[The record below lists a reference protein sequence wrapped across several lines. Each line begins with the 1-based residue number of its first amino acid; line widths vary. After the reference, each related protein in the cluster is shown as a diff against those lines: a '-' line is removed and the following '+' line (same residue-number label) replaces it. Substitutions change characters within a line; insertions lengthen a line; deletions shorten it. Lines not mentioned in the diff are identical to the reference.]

1 MERKKLRS
9 FLLLDLC
16 AFAATLYDG
25 ESRKELLKEY
35 ELAYNI
41 AKEYNLPEL
50 HAYEEFI
57 ERL

>member
-1 MERKKLRS
+1 M
-9 FLLLDLC
+9 LDLC

-41 AKEYNLPEL
+41 AKKYNLPEL
-50 HAYEEFI
+50 HAYKDFI

>member
-1 MERKKLRS
+1 MERHKLRS

-25 ESRKELLKEY
+25 ESREELLKEY

-41 AKEYNLPEL
+41 AKKYDLPEI
-50 HAYEEFI
+50 HTYKEFM